1 MDKGVC
7 LEIKD
12 SWLESYTQKK
22 IPAER
27 IQECIR
33 PGSSVFVES
42 GCGEPQHLVKN
53 LIFENRNLNDV
64 QVYTS
69 VPLRTYSDYG
79 GEYGSRFRIKSFF
92 ISPSMATAFSEG
104 NADHMPLST
113 SGMTKIFSEDY
124 IKINTILIQVS
135 PPDKDGY
142 MSLGIMVD
150 ITKTVMDKADTVI
163 AQVNRL
169 MPRTHGDS
177 LVHVD
182 EVDYVVEYD
191 EDLISY
197 SAEEPDE
204 EIQRV
209 GANVARLI
217 DDGSTIQVGFGRI
230 PDAALM
236 FLDGK
241 KDITVHSEIITDSIV
256 DLACSGIIRG
266 REVKAEKGVIQ
277 ASACIGTGKIFDF
290 ADSNPMVELRDLSS
304 MSDLKRILSFER
316 FIAINGAMEIDLTGQ
331 SCVGMGEYMGYFGA
345 LGHAM
350 FNRTALHT
358 PGGKGI
364 IALRSTSRDGT
375 CSRIV
380 PEFTDSKIGI
390 ITTQADIH
398 YVVTEYGHVDL
409 FGKSIRERALALITI
424 AHPKFRAWLLDEAK
438 KLNYVYKDQELPPED
453 SQYPYQY
460 EEIRTFCDKQF
471 LVRPVKITDE
481 RAVQNLFYSLSRND
495 KFQRFLMHVTALHH
509 KQAQDLVRVDYTD
522 SMALI
527 VSDIAGKQENIAAV
541 AHIAK
546 EECVGSRS
554 ICEFAAMVDPA
565 WQNKGIGTY
574 LLNTMI
580 DIGRDLGFNCLR
592 AYIWEDNLQMLR
604 SFEKTGRGMTQELE
618 CHVYKL
624 CMDI

>member
-7 LEIKD
+7 LEVHN
-12 SWLESYTQKK
+12 SWLESYTYKK
-22 IPAER
+22 TPAQH
-27 IQECIR
+27 IQESIQ

-53 LIFENRNLNDV
+53 LIFENRNLSDV

-92 ISPSMATAFSEG
+92 ISPSMACAFSEG

-113 SGMTKIFSEDY
+113 NGMTKLFCEDY
-124 IKINTILIQVS
+124 IKINTVLIQVS

-150 ITKTVMDKADTVI
+150 ITKIIMDKADTVI
-163 AQVNRL
+163 AQVNRY

-177 LVHVD
+177 LIHVD
-182 EVDYVVEYD
+182 EVDYLVEHD
-191 EDLISY
+191 EALISY
-197 SAEEPDE
+197 SPEEPDD

-241 KDITVHSEIITDSIV
+241 KNISVHSEIITDSVV
-256 DLACSGIIRG
+256 DLAHS
-266 REVKAEKGVIQ
+266 GVIKDMDGRPDQ
-277 ASACIGTGKIFDF
+277 GVITASACIGTDKIFDF
-290 ADSNPMVELRDLSS
+290 ADSNPMVELRDLSH
-304 MSDLKRILSFER
+304 MSDLKQILSFEK

-350 FNRTALHT
+350 FNRTAMYT

-398 YVVTEYGHVDL
+398 YVVTEYGHADL

-424 AHPKFRAWLLDEAK
+424 AHPKFRSWLLNEAK
-438 KLNYVYKDQELPPED
+438 ELNYVYQDQELPPEN
-453 SQYPYQY
+453 SQYPFQY
-460 EEIRTFCDKQF
+460 EEIRDFCNKQLF
-471 LVRPVKITDE
+471 VRPIKITDE
-481 RAVQNLFYSLSRND
+481 RAVQNLFYSLSKND
-495 KFQRFLMHVTALHH
+495 KFQRFLMHVNALHH
-509 KQAQDLVRVDYTD
+509 KQAQDLVKVDYSD
-522 SMALI
+522 SMAL
-527 VSDIAGKQENIAAV
+527 VVCDSAGKQEKIAAV
-541 AHIAK
+541 AHIAR
-546 EECVGSRS
+546 EESIGSRN
-554 ICEFAAMVDPA
+554 ICEFAAMVDPV
-565 WQNKGIGTY
+565 WQNNGIGTY
-574 LLNTMI
+574 LLRTMI
-580 DIGRDLGFNCLR
+580 AIGKDLGFNCIR

-604 SFEKTGRGMTQELE
+604 AFEKTGRGMTQELE
-618 CHVYKL
+618 CHVYKV